1 VCAIYAAVVTPDVLA
16 GAVRLASASSTV
28 LRSERRQPPHP
39 VAARVSLTTVR
50 QSAFGSLLHAA
61 WASLAV
67 TRWQWQMIKATLLD
81 SK

>member
-1 VCAIYAAVVTPDVLA
+1 VEVTTGVLGAAIRAAK
-16 GAVRLASASSTV
+16 ASSTV
-28 LRSERRQPPHP
+28 LRRERRHPPHP

-50 QSAFGSLLHAA
+50 QSAFGSLHTA

-81 SK
+81 G